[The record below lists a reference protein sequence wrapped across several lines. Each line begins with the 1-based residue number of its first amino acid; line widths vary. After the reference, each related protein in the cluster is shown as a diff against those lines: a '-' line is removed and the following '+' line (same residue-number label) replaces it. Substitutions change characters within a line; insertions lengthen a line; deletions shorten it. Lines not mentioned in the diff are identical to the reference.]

1 MVYVTGD
8 MHGDFERF
16 KLPAM
21 KKLKKGDTL
30 IICGDFG
37 FLWDGSKEEEKIL
50 EKLSENFE
58 MLNSFPV
65 SEWNGGKVHH
75 IIGSVYHLMRGQIFN
90 IDGLRIFTMG
100 GGESPDVD
108 IRIANDTWYAEE
120 SPSQQ
125 ELIEGAEN
133 MATYNNIVDIVI
145 THEPSAKVKEFLQMQ
160 FTEKSRVT
168 LLNTYFE
175 ELAGAVDYR
184 KWYFGS
190 LHMDKH
196 ISATQVAV
204 FTNVLEAWTGKP
216 I

>member
-1 MVYVTGD
+1 
-8 MHGDFERF
+8 
-16 KLPAM
+16 M
-21 KKLKKGDTL
+21 KALKKITKRSEFYVFL
-30 IICGDFG
+30 II
-37 FLWDGSKEEEKIL
+37 IA
-50 EKLSENFE
+50 LS
-58 MLNSFPV
+58 LVIQARS
-65 SEWNGGKVHH
+65 
-75 IIGSVYHLMRGQIFN
+75 GQFYTN
-90 IDGLRIFTMG
+90 
-100 GGESPDVD
+100 
-108 IRIANDTWYAEE
+108 
-120 SPSQQ
+120 
-125 ELIEGAEN
+125 
-133 MATYNNIVDIVI
+133 NNIVDIVI

-204 FTNVLEAWTGKP
+204 FKNVLEAWTGKP

>member
-1 MVYVTGD
+1 MRFPLA
-8 MHGDFERF
+8 DFPQVRREVVRQIARV
-16 KLPAM
+16 PGARRQ
-21 KKLKKGDTL
+21 GL
-30 IICGDFG
+30 IAL
-37 FLWDGSKEEEKIL
+37 FL
-50 EKLSENFE
+50 LS
-58 MLNSFPV
+58 L
-65 SEWNGGKVHH
+65 
-75 IIGSVYHLMRGQIFN
+75 
-90 IDGLRIFTMG
+90 
-100 GGESPDVD
+100 
-108 IRIANDTWYAEE
+108 
-120 SPSQQ
+120 
-125 ELIEGAEN
+125 GAA
-133 MATYNNIVDIVI
+133 ATVAVPWQLGRIVDIVI

>member
-37 FLWDGSKEEEKIL
+37 FLWDGSK
-50 EKLSENFE
+50 
-58 MLNSFPV
+58 
-65 SEWNGGKVHH
+65 EWNGGKVHH

>member
-1 MVYVTGD
+1 
-8 MHGDFERF
+8 
-16 KLPAM
+16 
-21 KKLKKGDTL
+21 
-30 IICGDFG
+30 
-37 FLWDGSKEEEKIL
+37 
-50 EKLSENFE
+50 
-58 MLNSFPV
+58 MLNSYPV

-108 IRIANDTWYAEE
+108 IRIANDTWYPEE

>member
-1 MVYVTGD
+1 MVYRVYV
-8 MHGDFERF
+8 E
-16 KLPAM
+16 
-21 KKLKKGDTL
+21 KKQGQTVDADSLLK
-30 IICGDFG
+30 
-37 FLWDGSKEEEKIL
+37 E
-50 EKLSENFE
+50 
-58 MLNSFPV
+58 
-65 SEWNGGKVHH
+65 
-75 IIGSVYHLMRGQIFN
+75 
-90 IDGLRIFTMG
+90 
-100 GGESPDVD
+100 
-108 IRIANDTWYAEE
+108 
-120 SPSQQ
+120 
-125 ELIEGAEN
+125 
-133 MATYNNIVDIVI
+133 
-145 THEPSAKVKEFLQMQ
+145 VKEFLQMQ